1 LFVISATLKELLEK
15 GLSGSPCLRW
25 EINTGDLPIPFL
37 GHPFIILGNARYA
50 CSQGKDM
57 NLSTKEKQRKKRE
70 STNDPASK
78 RNLSRPTKKMGCPV
92 GMVCKKMYVFPD
104 MVVPKDT
111 KKNRTIFS
119 LKLKKRFEEV
129 YKLIESGQE
138 VREELGSLVFVTK
151 FPDPKTHQF
160 HLEFTNTVGPRGTQN
175 VNDSGLCLDAD
186 ALRKYKV
193 SNQVRLFCETKEVV
207 RNPES
212 SLLYDSIIYKCMH
225 VMKIKEKAQRSKGL
239 VYRTFI
245 SSFFYSRFLLE
256 DTYNEVVF
264 DNF

>member
-138 VREELGSLVFVTK
+138 VREELGSLVFVS
-151 FPDPKTHQF
+151 
-160 HLEFTNTVGPRGTQN
+160 PRGTQN
-175 VNDSGLCLDAD
+175 VNDSGLCLDAAFNSVRAMED

-225 VMKIKEKAQRSKGL
+225 VMKIKE
-239 VYRTFI
+239 
-245 SSFFYSRFLLE
+245 
-256 DTYNEVVF
+256 F